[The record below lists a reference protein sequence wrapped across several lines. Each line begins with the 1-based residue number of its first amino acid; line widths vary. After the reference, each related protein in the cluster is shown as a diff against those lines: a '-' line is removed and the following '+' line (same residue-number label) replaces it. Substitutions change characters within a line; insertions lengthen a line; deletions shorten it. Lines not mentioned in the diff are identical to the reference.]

1 MKITEEQLKKVNE
14 QQAVLGDILNRI
26 GLLETEKHS
35 LLHRVAEVNKDIED
49 TKKELEE
56 QYGAVSIDLKTGEYE
71 PIAFP
76 PPSKSFNPVDAAG
89 FISLIF
95 SAFSTPFI
103 SDVILV
109 NTSGI
114 TLKLCV
120 LAKVVNKVSL
130 I

>member
-26 GLLETEKHS
+26 GLIETEKHS

-71 PIAFP
+71 PI
-76 PPSKSFNPVDAAG
+76 KNEEDAVEH
-89 FISLIF
+89 
-95 SAFSTPFI
+95 TE
-103 SDVILV
+103 D
-109 NTSGI
+109 
-114 TLKLCV
+114 
-120 LAKVVNKVSL
+120 
-130 I
+130 